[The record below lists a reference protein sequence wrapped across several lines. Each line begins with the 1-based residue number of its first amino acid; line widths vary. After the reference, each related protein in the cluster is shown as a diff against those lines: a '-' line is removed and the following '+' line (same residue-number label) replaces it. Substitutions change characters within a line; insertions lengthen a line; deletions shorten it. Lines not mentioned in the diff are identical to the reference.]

1 MRNTVVMSGDGSVA
15 TVVRK
20 VSRVA
25 SGRYAVYLPTGLND
39 LWEDWNRHNVKP
51 LVILKPIKGDSKM
64 TNPNS
69 KPMFQ
74 GADGPG
80 PVTSRPASLPIPP
93 GLAVKPWGM
102 RVMGV
107 MVNDIPIIV

>member
-1 MRNTVVMSGDGSVA
+1 
-15 TVVRK
+15 
-20 VSRVA
+20 
-25 SGRYAVYLPTGLND
+25 
-39 LWEDWNRHNVKP
+39 
-51 LVILKPIKGDSKM
+51 M

-74 GADGPG
+74 GANGPG
-80 PVTSRPASLPIPP
+80 PVTSRPASLPILP